1 MLDKKLAA
9 EIEKK
14 LAEQEKEFS
23 RQVDRLTKE
32 DPFMR
37 QERSSERI
45 PEFVEESREV
55 QEKEIVDE
63 ERSLLEEQL
72 KDTQAALA
80 RIKEGKYG
88 ICENCGEE
96 IEPARLKA
104 NPQARYC
111 LDCKEKLSAQ
121 ESA

>member
-1 MLDKKLAA
+1 MVDKKFVVQ
-9 EIEKK
+9 IEKH
-14 LAEQEKEFS
+14 LTSQEEELS
-23 RQVDRLTKE
+23 GQIDRLAKE

-37 QERSSERI
+37 PDRTSERI
-45 PEFVEESREV
+45 PEFMEESREV
-55 QEKEIVDE
+55 QEKEIADE
-63 ERSLLEEQL
+63 ERGLLEEQR
-72 KDTQAALA
+72 KDVRDALT

-96 IEPARLKA
+96 IERARLKA

-121 ESA
+121 EGA